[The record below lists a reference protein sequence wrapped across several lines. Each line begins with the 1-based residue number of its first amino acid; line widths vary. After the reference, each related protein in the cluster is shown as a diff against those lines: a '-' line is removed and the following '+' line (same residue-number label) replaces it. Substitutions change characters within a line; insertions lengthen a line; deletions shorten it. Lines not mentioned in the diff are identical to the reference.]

1 MVNVQRVGV
10 EGLELGESSD
20 KGEGAV
26 GAGILEDIG
35 FGVFGVV
42 SEENREEGGFVV
54 EEGEGRGERI
64 GLLLLIYWERG

>member
-54 EEGEGRGERI
+54 EEGEGGGGSG
-64 GLLLLIYWERG
+64 GLLLVYRKRG